1 VRLPGGRHLLTNA
14 GPKRATKSANVTT
27 TLLKIGELA
36 RRTGVSVRALHHYD
50 EVGLLTPSHRTAGG
64 HRLYTEAD
72 VARLQ
77 QIRSLREL
85 GLGLDDIAKSLEDP
99 ALTLRRVV
107 ELHVARLR
115 DRIEREEDLC
125 ARLEQVLS
133 HSNEHDNPPVQH
145 LLYALEGIAMSE
157 RYFSAEQRR
166 LIAERASQIGGD
178 RIAQGQRD
186 WATLMTEVQD
196 AMDRGDS
203 ADTEH
208 VRDLALRWH
217 SLAHEFT
224 GGDAGL
230 TRGVRTKFEREP
242 SIHGLDTAKIRAM
255 WAFLRPAMRDL
266 GLLPLEAHVA

>member
-1 VRLPGGRHLLTNA
+1 M
-14 GPKRATKSANVTT
+14 SADVTE

-50 EVGLLTPSHRTAGG
+50 EIGLLSPSHRTSGG
-64 HRLYTEAD
+64 HRLYTESD

-85 GLGLDDIAKSLEDP
+85 GLGLDDIAKSLSDP

-125 ARLEQVLS
+125 ARLEQVLD
-133 HSNEHDNPPVQH
+133 HSGEHERPPVQH
-145 LLYALEGIAMSE
+145 LMYALEGIALSE

-166 LIAERASQIGGD
+166 LIADRAKQVGSERIEESQYD
-178 RIAQGQRD
+178 WVALMNDVQG
-186 WATLMTEVQD
+186 
-196 AMDRGDS
+196 AMDRGDGAES
-203 ADTEH
+203 EA
-208 VRDLALRWH
+208 VRALALRWH
-217 SLAHEFT
+217 TLAHEFT

-230 TRGVRTKFEREP
+230 ARGVRLKFEREP
-242 SIHGLDTAKIRAM
+242 SVHGLDTGRIRAM
-255 WAFLRPAMRDL
+255 WAFLGPAMREL
-266 GLLPLEAHVA
+266 GLALAPA

>member
-1 VRLPGGRHLLTNA
+1 M
-14 GPKRATKSANVTT
+14 SAHVNTA
-27 TLLKIGELA
+27 LLKIGELA
-36 RRTGVSVRALHHYD
+36 KRTGVSVRALHHYD
-50 EVGLLTPSHRTAGG
+50 EIGLLSPSHRTAAG
-64 HRLYTEAD
+64 HRLYTEGD

-85 GLGLDDIAKSLEDP
+85 GLGLDDIAQSLSDP

-125 ARLEQVLS
+125 SRLERVLDHTS
-133 HSNEHDNPPVQH
+133 EHESAPVQH

-166 LIAERASQIGGD
+166 LIAERANQIGTES
-178 RIAQGQRD
+178 IAKGQRD
-186 WATLMTEVQD
+186 WDTLMREVQQ

-203 ADTEH
+203 PQTEH

-217 SLAHEFT
+217 SLSHEFT
-224 GGDAGL
+224 GGDPGL
-230 TRGVRTKFEREP
+230 ARGVRAKFEREP
-242 SIHGLDTAKIRAM
+242 SVHGIDTAKIRAM
-255 WAFLRPAMRDL
+255 WAFLGPAMSDL
-266 GLLPLEAHVA
+266 GLALASA